1 MKGKHTHFSI
11 LFILT
16 LLICNTLQAAEN
28 DRYTL
33 VTSPDEL
40 ADGDEFIIVDY
51 IEKQTVGEYDVLS
64 STTRFEGCPIK
75 LEEEYAVISDATNT
89 SIFTLEK
96 KLKKDS
102 YIKIKKDGKYYY
114 IAVDNKKGNIQLLDN
129 IENSTNRDLCKT
141 TFTFDPKNKKSKV
154 TIAIGTNKY
163 KYFHGN
169 TSNGTYIWKTYD
181 TPSGSDTYI
190 YKKASSATNTDIT
203 LDGLSAEAK
212 NVDALNGYEGKIVD
226 KITINRSF
234 AADGGWY
241 TLCLPFALTADDIK
255 TTFKDALFNEFES
268 VSVNA
273 QGVAQLKFK
282 KVTETQA
289 GVPYMVLPR
298 NGNTVENPVFTDKT
312 IEKTTPQTIIRTCE
326 ASDGEQLSY
335 QFVGVYDPKEVSG
348 ENNVRFVGG
357 NQGTEL
363 LIPDGKGT
371 MKGLRAYFVFPN
383 NTNGNITLAKLNV
396 EDDST
401 TGINTVL
408 RPEANVTDANS
419 SAIYTLSGQKV
430 QKKNNS
436 LIPGMYI
443 QNGKKFIVK

>member
-1 MKGKHTHFSI
+1 MKSKHAHCCI
-11 LFILT
+11 LCFIA
-16 LLICNTLQAAEN
+16 LLMCNALKAAVG

-33 VTSPDEL
+33 VTSTSEL
-40 ADGDEFIIVDY
+40 VDGDEFIIVD
-51 IEKQTVGEYDVLS
+51 KSFHQTVGS
-64 STTRFEGCPIK
+64 FIPSRFDGCPVT
-75 LEEEYAVISDATNT
+75 LEGNDAVISDPNT
-89 SIFTLEK
+89 TIFVLEK
-96 KLKKDS
+96 TEKYS
-102 YIKIKKDGKYYY
+102 YIKTLSEGKYLSG
-114 IAVDNKKGNIQLLDN
+114 NKSESEINLEDKIS
-129 IENSTNRDLCKT
+129 STNRDLCKV
-141 TFTFDPKNKKSKV
+141 TFNFESNHNVKIEIGSKDYKNFWCN
-154 TIAIGTNKY
+154 NK
-163 KYFHGN
+163 N
-169 TSNGTYIWKTYD
+169 DGTYIWNVYTVSSS
-181 TPSGSDTYI
+181 TTYI
-190 YKKASSATNTDIT
+190 YKKSGSATTVDIT
-203 LDGLSAEAK
+203 LDGLNSTADNAATLK
-212 NVDALNGYEGKIVD
+212 GYDGKTVD
-226 KITINRSF
+226 KITLKRGF

-241 TLCLPFALTADDIK
+241 TLCLPFALTAKDISE
-255 TTFKDALFNEFES
+255 TFNGALFNEFES

-282 KVTETQA
+282 KVTETKA

-298 NGNTVENPVFTDKT
+298 EVVNTPVFTDKT
-312 IEKTTPQTIIRTCE
+312 IKETTPKTITRTCK

-408 RPEANVTDANS
+408 RPETNVTDANS

>member
-1 MKGKHTHFSI
+1 MKSKHTHYCI
-11 LFILT
+11 LCIIA
-16 LLICNTLQAAEN
+16 LLMCNALKAAVN

-33 VTSPDEL
+33 VTSADEL
-40 ADGDEFIIVDY
+40 ADGDEFIVVDNEY
-51 IEKQTVGEYDVLS
+51 KQTVGQYKVLS
-64 STTRFEGCPIK
+64 KTSRFEGCPIK
-75 LEEEYAVISDATNT
+75 LEEENAVISDTNT
-89 SIFTLEK
+89 TIFTFK
-96 KLKKDS
+96 KLDEAS
-102 YIKIKKDGKYYY
+102 YIKFKKDGKYYY
-114 IAVDNKKGNIQLLDN
+114 ISGNEKQGSIQILDN

-141 TFTFDPKNKKSKV
+141 TFVFDSKNKNVKI
-154 TIAIGTNKY
+154 TIGTKKY
-163 KYFHGN
+163 KNFYCN
-169 TSNGTYIWKTYD
+169 KSNGTYIWKIHD
-181 TPSGSDTYI
+181 TATSSDTYI
-190 YKKASSATNTDIT
+190 YKKSGSATTVDIT
-203 LDGLSAEAK
+203 LDGLNSTADNAATLK
-212 NVDALNGYEGKIVD
+212 GYDGKIVD

-298 NGNTVENPVFTDKT
+298 NRNTVENPVFTNKT
-312 IEKTTPQTIIRTCE
+312 IIETPKTIIHTCT
-326 ASDGEQLSY
+326 ASDGKTLDY
-335 QFVGVYDPKEVSG
+335 QFVGVYDPTLVSDV
-348 ENNVRFVGG
+348 NNVRFVGG
-357 NQGTEL
+357 DKGTEL
-363 LIPDGKGT
+363 LMPVGEGT

-430 QKKNNS
+430 QKKSNN
-436 LIPGMYI
+436 LIPGIYI

>member
-1 MKGKHTHFSI
+1 MKSKHTHCCI
-11 LFILT
+11 LCIIA
-16 LLICNTLQAAEN
+16 LLMCNALKAAVG

-33 VTSPDEL
+33 VTSTSEL
-40 ADGDEFIIVDY
+40 ADGDEFIIVD
-51 IEKQTVGEYDVLS
+51 KSFHQTVGS
-64 STTRFEGCPIK
+64 FIPSRFDGFPVTLEGND
-75 LEEEYAVISDATNT
+75 AMISDPNT
-89 SIFTLEK
+89 TIFV
-96 KLKKDS
+96 LKKTEKYS
-102 YIKIKKDGKYYY
+102 YIKTLSGDKYLSG
-114 IAVDNKKGNIQLLDN
+114 NKSESKINLEDKIS
-129 IENSTNRDLCKT
+129 STNRDLCKV
-141 TFTFDPKNKKSKV
+141 TFNFESNHNVKIEIGSKDYKNFWCN
-154 TIAIGTNKY
+154 NK
-163 KYFHGN
+163 N
-169 TSNGTYIWKTYD
+169 DGTYIWNVYTVSSS
-181 TPSGSDTYI
+181 TTYI
-190 YKKASSATNTDIT
+190 YKKSGSATTVDIT
-203 LDGLSAEAK
+203 LDGLNSTADNAATLK
-212 NVDALNGYEGKIVD
+212 GYDGKIVD

-298 NGNTVENPVFTDKT
+298 NTVEDPVFTNKT
-312 IEKTTPQTIIRTCE
+312 ITETPKTIIQTYT
-326 ASDGEQLSY
+326 ASDGKTLDY
-335 QFVGVYDPKEVSG
+335 QFVGVYDPTLVSDV
-348 ENNVRFVGG
+348 NNVRFVGG
-357 NQGTEL
+357 DKGTEL
-363 LIPDGKGT
+363 LMPVGEGT

-436 LIPGMYI
+436 LMPGVYI

>member
-1 MKGKHTHFSI
+1 M
-11 LFILT
+11 
-16 LLICNTLQAAEN
+16 CNALKAAVN

-33 VTSPDEL
+33 VTSPSEL
-40 ADGDEFIIVDY
+40 ADGDEFIIVDNIY
-51 IEKQTVGEYDVLS
+51 EQTVGQYEVLS
-64 STTRFEGCPIK
+64 TTSRIEGCPIK
-75 LEEEYAVISDATNT
+75 LEEEYAVISDANT

-96 KLKKDS
+96 LDKNS
-102 YIKIKKDGKYYY
+102 YIKIKRDGKYYY
-114 IAVDNKKGNIQLLDN
+114 ISGNEKQGSIQILDN

-141 TFTFDPKNKKSKV
+141 TFAFDSKNKNVKI
-154 TIAIGTNKY
+154 TIGTKKY
-163 KYFHGN
+163 KNLYCN
-169 TSNGTYIWKTYD
+169 KSNGTYIWKIHD
-181 TPSGSDTYI
+181 TTTSSDTYI
-190 YKKASSATNTDIT
+190 YKKASSATTTDIT
-203 LDGLSAEAK
+203 LDGLNAEAK
-212 NVDALNGYEGKIVD
+212 NVDALNGYEGKTVD

-234 AADGGWY
+234 TADGGWY
-241 TLCLPFALTADDIK
+241 TLCLPFALTAKDISE
-255 TTFKDALFNEFES
+255 TFNGALFNEFES
-268 VSVNA
+268 VSVND

-282 KVTETQA
+282 KVTETKA

-298 NGNTVENPVFTDKT
+298 EIVNTPVFTDKT

-408 RPEANVTDANS
+408 RSEANVTDANS

-436 LIPGMYI
+436 LMPGVYI

>member
-1 MKGKHTHFSI
+1 MKSKHTHCCI
-11 LFILT
+11 LCIIA
-16 LLICNTLQAAEN
+16 LLMCNELKAAVG

-33 VTSPDEL
+33 VTSPSEL
-40 ADGDEFIIVDY
+40 ADGDEFIIVDNEY
-51 IEKQTVGEYDVLS
+51 KQTVGQYNVLL
-64 STTRFEGCPIK
+64 TTSRVEGCPIK
-75 LEEEYAVISDATNT
+75 LEEEYAVLSDDNT

-96 KLKKDS
+96 LDKNS
-102 YIKIKKDGKYYY
+102 YIKIKRDGKYYY
-114 IAVDNKKGNIQLLDN
+114 ISGNDKQGNIQILDN

-141 TFTFDPKNKKSKV
+141 TFVFDSKNKNVKI
-154 TIAIGTNKY
+154 TIGTKKY
-163 KYFHGN
+163 KNFYCN
-169 TSNGTYIWKTYD
+169 KSNGTYIWKIHD
-181 TPSGSDTYI
+181 TATSSDTYI
-190 YKKASSATNTDIT
+190 YKKSGSATTVDIT
-203 LDGLSAEAK
+203 LDGLNSTADNAATLK
-212 NVDALNGYEGKIVD
+212 GYDGKIVD

-241 TLCLPFALTADDIK
+241 TLCLPFALTANEIK

-312 IEKTTPQTIIRTCE
+312 IEKTTPQTITRTCK

-335 QFVGVYDPKEVSG
+335 QFVGVYDPTVVSG

-383 NTNGNITLAKLNV
+383 SSEGIITQAKLNID
-396 EDDST
+396 DDST
-401 TGINTVL
+401 TGINSVNVIN
-408 RPEANVTDANS
+408 ANHSNETN
-419 SAIYTLSGQKV
+419 IYTLSGQQVSKN
-430 QKKNNS
+430 QKTLK
-436 LIPGMYI
+436 PGIYLK
-443 QNGKKFIVK
+443 NGKKIMVR

>member
-1 MKGKHTHFSI
+1 MKGKHTHFRS
-11 LFILT
+11 LLILT
-16 LLICNTLQAAEN
+16 LLMCNTLQAAEN

-33 VTSPDEL
+33 VKSADEL
-40 ADGDEFIIVDY
+40 ADGDEFIIVDN
-51 IEKQTVGEYDVLS
+51 ICEQTVGQYKILS
-64 STTRFEGCPIK
+64 KTYRFEGCPIK

-190 YKKASSATNTDIT
+190 YKKASSATTTDIT
-203 LDGLSAEAK
+203 LDGLNAEAK

-241 TLCLPFALTADDIK
+241 TLCLPFALTADDIS
-255 TTFKDALFNEFES
+255 TTFKGALFNEFES

-282 KVTETQA
+282 KVTETKA

-298 NGNTVENPVFTDKT
+298 EIVNTPVFNNKT
-312 IEKTTPQTIIRTCE
+312 IGVTTPQTITRTCE
-326 ASDGEQLSY
+326 ASDGETLSY
-335 QFVGVYDPKEVSG
+335 QFKGVYDPTEVSG

-383 NTNGNITLAKLNV
+383 NSNGNITLAKLNV

-408 RPEANVTDANS
+408 RPEANVTDANT

-436 LIPGMYI
+436 LMPGVYI

>member
-1 MKGKHTHFSI
+1 M
-11 LFILT
+11 
-16 LLICNTLQAAEN
+16 CNALKAAVG

-33 VTSPDEL
+33 VKSTSEL
-40 ADGDEFIIVDY
+40 ANDDEIIIASKKY
-51 IEKQTVGEYDVLS
+51 GQTVGTFSETGEKFDACSITLNGDDATIS
-64 STTRFEGCPIK
+64 NKSTTVFIINKTGSN
-75 LEEEYAVISDATNT
+75 Y
-89 SIFTLEK
+89 
-96 KLKKDS
+96 
-102 YIKIKKDGKYYY
+102 YIKTKEGGKY
-114 IAVDNKKGNIQLLDN
+114 IAGVSDDKSSVTLLDN
-129 IENSTNRDLCKT
+129 INNTNNKNLCKT
-141 TFTFDPKNKKSKV
+141 TFKFYDKDHHV
-154 TIAIGTNKY
+154 VIAISNKDYKIFDINNTNNVT
-163 KYFHGN
+163 GC
-169 TSNGTYIWKTYD
+169 IWKLYNVT
-181 TPSGSDTYI
+181 SDNTYI
-190 YKKASSATNTDIT
+190 YKKASSATTTDIT

-212 NVDALNGYEGKIVD
+212 NVDALNGYEGKTVD

-282 KVTETQA
+282 KVTETKA
-289 GVPYMVLPR
+289 GIPYMVLPR
-298 NGNTVENPVFTDKT
+298 EVVNTPVFTDKT
-312 IEKTTPQTIIRTCE
+312 IKETTPKTITRTCK

-419 SAIYTLSGQKV
+419 SDIYTLSGQKV

-436 LIPGMYI
+436 LMPGMYI

>member
-1 MKGKHTHFSI
+1 MKGKHTHCCI
-11 LFILT
+11 LCIIA
-16 LLICNTLQAAEN
+16 LLMCNALKAAVN

-33 VTSPDEL
+33 VTSTSEL
-40 ADGDEFIIVDY
+40 ADGDEIIIASKKY
-51 IEKQTVGEYDVLS
+51 GQTVGTFSETGQKFDACSITLN
-64 STTRFEGCPIK
+64 GD
-75 LEEEYAVISDATNT
+75 DATISNEAT
-89 SIFTLEK
+89 TVFIIK
-96 KLKKDS
+96 KTGSDY
-102 YIKIKKDGKYYY
+102 YIKTKEGGKY
-114 IAVDNKKGNIQLLDN
+114 IAGVSDKESSVTLLDN
-129 IENSTNRDLCKT
+129 IDNKNNKKLCKT
-141 TFTFDPKNKKSKV
+141 TFKFYDKDHHV
-154 TIAIGTNKY
+154 EIAISNKDYKNFDINNTNNVT
-163 KYFHGN
+163 GC
-169 TSNGTYIWKTYD
+169 IWKLYNVT
-181 TPSGSDTYI
+181 SENTYI
-190 YKKASSATNTDIT
+190 YKKASSATTTDIT

-212 NVDALNGYEGKIVD
+212 NVEALNGYDGKIVD

-241 TLCLPFALTADDIK
+241 TLCLPFALTANEIK

-298 NGNTVENPVFTDKT
+298 NGNTVENPLFTDKT
-312 IEKTTPQTIIRTCE
+312 IEKTTPQTITRTCK

-335 QFVGVYDPKEVSG
+335 QFVGVYDPTVVSG

-383 NTNGNITLAKLNV
+383 SSEGIITQAKLNID
-396 EDDST
+396 DDST
-401 TGINTVL
+401 TGIISINAIN
-408 RPEANVTDANS
+408 ANHSNETN
-419 SAIYTLSGQKV
+419 IYTLSGQQVSKN
-430 QKKNNS
+430 QKTLK
-436 LIPGMYI
+436 PGIYLK
-443 QNGKKFIVK
+443 NGKKIMVR

>member
-1 MKGKHTHFSI
+1 MKGKHTHCCI
-11 LFILT
+11 LCIIA
-16 LLICNTLQAAEN
+16 LLMCNALKAAVN

-33 VTSPDEL
+33 VTSTSEL
-40 ADGDEFIIVDY
+40 ADGDEIIIASKKY
-51 IEKQTVGEYDVLS
+51 GQTVGTFSETGQKFDACSITLN
-64 STTRFEGCPIK
+64 GD
-75 LEEEYAVISDATNT
+75 DATISNEAT
-89 SIFTLEK
+89 TVFIIK
-96 KLKKDS
+96 KTGSDY
-102 YIKIKKDGKYYY
+102 YIKTKEGGKY
-114 IAVDNKKGNIQLLDN
+114 IAGVSDKESSVTLLDN
-129 IENSTNRDLCKT
+129 IDNKNNKKLCKT
-141 TFTFDPKNKKSKV
+141 TFKFYDKDHHV
-154 TIAIGTNKY
+154 EIAISNKDYKNFDINNTNNVT
-163 KYFHGN
+163 GC
-169 TSNGTYIWKTYD
+169 IWKLYNVT
-181 TPSGSDTYI
+181 SENTYI
-190 YKKASSATNTDIT
+190 YKKASSATTTDIT

-212 NVDALNGYEGKIVD
+212 NVEALNGYDGKIVD

-312 IEKTTPQTIIRTCE
+312 IEKTTPQTITRTCK

-335 QFVGVYDPKEVSG
+335 QFVGVYDPTVVSG

-383 NTNGNITLAKLNV
+383 SSEGIITQAKLNI

-401 TGINTVL
+401 TGINSVNVIN
-408 RPEANVTDANS
+408 ANHSNETN
-419 SAIYTLSGQKV
+419 IYTLSGQQVSKN
-430 QKKNNS
+430 QKTLK
-436 LIPGMYI
+436 PGIYLK
-443 QNGKKFIVK
+443 NGKKIMVR

>member
-1 MKGKHTHFSI
+1 MKGKHTHVSI
-11 LFILT
+11 LFIIA
-16 LLICNTLQAAEN
+16 LLMSNSLQAAIN

-33 VTSPDEL
+33 VKSPSEL
-40 ADGDEFIIVDY
+40 AKGDEIIIASKKHGQAVGTFSETGQKFDACSITLNGDDATISNEATTVFIIDKTSSDY
-51 IEKQTVGEYDVLS
+51 
-64 STTRFEGCPIK
+64 
-75 LEEEYAVISDATNT
+75 
-89 SIFTLEK
+89 
-96 KLKKDS
+96 
-102 YIKIKKDGKYYY
+102 YIKTKEGGKY
-114 IAVDNKKGNIQLLDN
+114 IAGVSSDVASVTLLDKKN
-129 IENSTNRDLCKT
+129 KNLCKT
-141 TFTFDPKNKKSKV
+141 TFNFDDNDHHV
-154 TIAIGTNKY
+154 NIAISNKRYKNFDINNTNNVT
-163 KYFHGN
+163 GC
-169 TSNGTYIWKTYD
+169 IWNLYNIA
-181 TPSGSDTYI
+181 SENTYI
-190 YKKASSATNTDIT
+190 YKKASSATTTDIR
-203 LDGLSAEAK
+203 LDGLNAEAK
-212 NVDALNGYEGKIVD
+212 NVDAVKDYEGKTVD

-234 AADGGWY
+234 TADGGWY

-268 VSVNA
+268 VSVND

-282 KVTETQA
+282 KVTETKA

-298 NGNTVENPVFTDKT
+298 EIVNTPVFNNKT
-312 IEKTTPQTIIRTCE
+312 IEKTTPQIITRTCK
-326 ASDGEQLSY
+326 ASDGETLSY
-335 QFVGVYDPKEVSG
+335 KFVGVYDPTEVSG

-408 RPEANVTDANS
+408 RPEANITDANS

-436 LIPGMYI
+436 LMPGVYI

>member
-1 MKGKHTHFSI
+1 MKSKHTHCCI
-11 LFILT
+11 LCIIA
-16 LLICNTLQAAEN
+16 LLMCNALKAAVG

-33 VTSPDEL
+33 VTSPSEL
-40 ADGDEFIIVDY
+40 ANNDEFIIVDKT
-51 IEKQTVGEYDVLS
+51 IIAGKECTRTVGS
-64 STTRFEGCPIK
+64 FKTSRFDGCPVT
-75 LEEEYAVISDATNT
+75 LEGNDAVISDSNT
-89 SIFTLEK
+89 TIFVLEK
-96 KLKKDS
+96 TEKYS
-102 YIKIKKDGKYYY
+102 YIKTLSEGKYLSGNE
-114 IAVDNKKGNIQLLDN
+114 NKSIIKLEDKIR
-129 IENSTNRDLCKT
+129 STNRDLCKV
-141 TFTFDPKNKKSKV
+141 TFNFENKKIEIGSKNYKNFWCYYKND
-154 TIAIGTNKY
+154 GT
-163 KYFHGN
+163 
-169 TSNGTYIWKTYD
+169 SIWNVYTASSS
-181 TPSGSDTYI
+181 TTYI
-190 YKKASSATNTDIT
+190 YKKSGSATTVDIT
-203 LDGLSAEAK
+203 LDGLNSTADNAATLKEY
-212 NVDALNGYEGKIVD
+212 DGKTVD
-226 KITINRSF
+226 KITLKRGF

-241 TLCLPFALTADDIK
+241 TLCLPFALTAKDISE
-255 TTFKDALFNEFES
+255 TFNGALFNEFES

-282 KVTETQA
+282 KVTETKA

-298 NGNTVENPVFTDKT
+298 KIVVSPVFNNKT
-312 IEKTTPQTIIRTCE
+312 IGERTPLTITRTCE

-335 QFVGVYDPKEVSG
+335 QFVGVYAPTVVSG

-371 MKGLRAYFVFPN
+371 MKGLRAYFVFQN

>member
-1 MKGKHTHFSI
+1 MKGKHTHSCI
-11 LFILT
+11 LCIIA
-16 LLICNTLQAAEN
+16 LLMCNALKAAVD

-33 VTSPDEL
+33 VKDTSEL
-40 ADGDEFIIVDY
+40 ANGDEFIIVDNEY
-51 IEKQTVGEYDVLS
+51 KQTVGQYKVLS
-64 STTRFEGCPIK
+64 KTSRFEGCPIK
-75 LEEEYAVISDATNT
+75 LEEEYAVISDTNT
-89 SIFTLEK
+89 TIFTLK
-96 KLKKDS
+96 KLDKAS
-102 YIKIKKDGKYYY
+102 YINFKKDGKYYY
-114 IAVDNKKGNIQLLDN
+114 IGGSDKNGSIQLLDN
-129 IENSTNRDLCKT
+129 IENSENRDLCKT
-141 TFTFDPKNKKSKV
+141 TFAFDSKNNNANV
-154 TIAIGTNKY
+154 NITIGTKKFKNFYCNK
-163 KYFHGN
+163 F
-169 TSNGTYIWKTYD
+169 NGTYIWKIHD
-181 TPSGSDTYI
+181 TATSSDIYI
-190 YKKASSATNTDIT
+190 YKKASSATTTDIT
-203 LDGLSAEAK
+203 LDGLNADAK
-212 NVDALNGYEGKIVD
+212 NVDVLKDYEGKTVD
-226 KITINRSF
+226 KITINRNF
-234 AADGGWY
+234 TNDGGWY
-241 TLCLPFALTADDIK
+241 TLCLPFALTANDIK

-268 VSVNA
+268 VSVND

-282 KVTETQA
+282 KVSETKA
-289 GVPYMVLPR
+289 GVPYMVLPH
-298 NGNTVENPVFTDKT
+298 GTTVEKLVFNNKT
-312 IEKTTPQTIIRTCE
+312 IEKTTPQIITRTCE
-326 ASDGEQLSY
+326 ASDGEELSY

>member
-1 MKGKHTHFSI
+1 MKSKHTHCCI
-11 LFILT
+11 LCIIA
-16 LLICNTLQAAEN
+16 LLMCNALKAAVG

-33 VTSPDEL
+33 VTSTSEL
-40 ADGDEFIIVDY
+40 ADGDEFIIVD
-51 IEKQTVGEYDVLS
+51 KSFHQTVGS
-64 STTRFEGCPIK
+64 FIPSRFDGFPVTLEGND
-75 LEEEYAVISDATNT
+75 AMISDPNT
-89 SIFTLEK
+89 TIFV
-96 KLKKDS
+96 LKKTEKYS
-102 YIKIKKDGKYYY
+102 YIKTLSGDKYLSG
-114 IAVDNKKGNIQLLDN
+114 NKSESKINLEDKIS
-129 IENSTNRDLCKT
+129 STNRDLCKV
-141 TFTFDPKNKKSKV
+141 TFNFESNHNVKIEIGSKDYKNFWCN
-154 TIAIGTNKY
+154 NK
-163 KYFHGN
+163 N
-169 TSNGTYIWKTYD
+169 DGTYIWNVYTVSSS
-181 TPSGSDTYI
+181 TTYI
-190 YKKASSATNTDIT
+190 YKKSGSATTVDIT
-203 LDGLSAEAK
+203 LDGLNSTADNAATLK
-212 NVDALNGYEGKIVD
+212 GYDGKIVD

-298 NGNTVENPVFTDKT
+298 NTVEDPVFTNKT
-312 IEKTTPQTIIRTCE
+312 ITETPKTIIQTYT
-326 ASDGEQLSY
+326 ASDGKTLDY
-335 QFVGVYDPKEVSG
+335 QFVGVYDPTLVSDV
-348 ENNVRFVGG
+348 NNVRFVGG
-357 NQGTEL
+357 DKGTEL
-363 LIPDGKGT
+363 LMPVGEGT

-436 LIPGMYI
+436 LMPGMYI

>member
-1 MKGKHTHFSI
+1 MKSKHTHCCI
-11 LFILT
+11 LCIIA
-16 LLICNTLQAAEN
+16 LLMCNALKAAVN

-33 VTSPDEL
+33 VKDTSEL
-40 ADGDEFIIVDY
+40 ANGDEFIIVDKT
-51 IEKQTVGEYDVLS
+51 IIAGKECTRTVGSFKTSKFD
-64 STTRFEGCPIK
+64 GCPVT
-75 LEEEYAVISDATNT
+75 LEGNDAVISDSNT
-89 SIFTLEK
+89 TIFVLEK
-96 KLKKDS
+96 AEKYS
-102 YIKIKKDGKYYY
+102 YIKTLSEGKYLSGNE
-114 IAVDNKKGNIQLLDN
+114 NKSIIKLEDKIS
-129 IENSTNRDLCKT
+129 STNRDLCKV
-141 TFTFDPKNKKSKV
+141 TFNFENKNNAKIEIGSKNYKKFWCYYKND
-154 TIAIGTNKY
+154 GT
-163 KYFHGN
+163 
-169 TSNGTYIWKTYD
+169 SIWNVYTASSS
-181 TPSGSDTYI
+181 TTYI
-190 YKKASSATNTDIT
+190 YKKSGSATTVDIT
-203 LDGLSAEAK
+203 LDGLNSTADNAATLK
-212 NVDALNGYEGKIVD
+212 GYNGKTVD
-226 KITINRSF
+226 KITLGRAF

-298 NGNTVENPVFTDKT
+298 NTVEDPVFTNKT
-312 IEKTTPQTIIRTCE
+312 ITETPKTIIQTYT
-326 ASDGEQLSY
+326 ASDGKTLDY
-335 QFVGVYDPKEVSG
+335 QFVGVYDPTLVSDV
-348 ENNVRFVGG
+348 NNVRFVGG
-357 NQGTEL
+357 DKGTEL
-363 LIPDGKGT
+363 LMPVGEGT

-408 RPEANVTDANS
+408 RPEAHVTDANS

>member
-1 MKGKHTHFSI
+1 MKSKHTHFCI
-11 LFILT
+11 LFIVA
-16 LLICNTLQAAEN
+16 LLMCNALKAAVN

-33 VTSPDEL
+33 VTSTSEL
-40 ADGDEFIIVDY
+40 ADGDEFIIVDKT
-51 IEKQTVGEYDVLS
+51 IIAGKECTRTVGS
-64 STTRFEGCPIK
+64 FKTSRFDGCPVT
-75 LEEEYAVISDATNT
+75 LEGNDAVISDSNT
-89 SIFTLEK
+89 TIFVLEK
-96 KLKKDS
+96 TEKYS
-102 YIKIKKDGKYYY
+102 YIKTLSEGKYLSG
-114 IAVDNKKGNIQLLDN
+114 NKSESKINLEDKIS
-129 IENSTNRDLCKT
+129 STNRDLCKV
-141 TFTFDPKNKKSKV
+141 TFNFENKKIEIGSKYYKNFWCYYKND
-154 TIAIGTNKY
+154 GT
-163 KYFHGN
+163 
-169 TSNGTYIWKTYD
+169 SIWNVYTASSS
-181 TPSGSDTYI
+181 TTYI
-190 YKKASSATNTDIT
+190 YKKSGSATTVDIT
-203 LDGLSAEAK
+203 LDGLNSTAD
-212 NVDALNGYEGKIVD
+212 NVATLKGYDGKTVD
-226 KITINRSF
+226 KITLKRGF

-241 TLCLPFALTADDIK
+241 TLCLPFALTANEIK

-282 KVTETQA
+282 KVTETKA

-298 NGNTVENPVFTDKT
+298 EVVNTPVFTDKT
-312 IEKTTPQTIIRTCE
+312 IKETTPKTITRTCK

-396 EDDST
+396 EDDNT

-408 RPEANVTDANS
+408 RPEANVTDANT
-419 SAIYTLSGQKV
+419 SAIYTLSGQNV

-436 LIPGMYI
+436 LMPGVYI

>member
-1 MKGKHTHFSI
+1 MKGKHTHSCI
-11 LFILT
+11 LCIIA
-16 LLICNTLQAAEN
+16 LLMCNALKAAVD

-33 VTSPDEL
+33 VKDTSEL
-40 ADGDEFIIVDY
+40 ANGDEFIIVDKT
-51 IEKQTVGEYDVLS
+51 IIAGKECTRTVGS
-64 STTRFEGCPIK
+64 FKTSRFDGCPVT
-75 LEEEYAVISDATNT
+75 LEENDAVISDSNT
-89 SIFTLEK
+89 TIFVLEK
-96 KLKKDS
+96 TEKYS
-102 YIKIKKDGKYYY
+102 YIKTLSEGKYLSG
-114 IAVDNKKGNIQLLDN
+114 NEKKSIIKLEDK
-129 IENSTNRDLCKT
+129 ISSTNRDFC
-141 TFTFDPKNKKSKV
+141 KV
-154 TIAIGTNKY
+154 TFNFENKNNVKIEIGSKNY
-163 KYFHGN
+163 KNFWCNYKNDGP
-169 TSNGTYIWKTYD
+169 SIWNVSTASSS
-181 TPSGSDTYI
+181 TTYI
-190 YKKASSATNTDIT
+190 YKKSGSATTVDIK
-203 LDGLSAEAK
+203 LDGLNSTADNAATLK
-212 NVDALNGYEGKIVD
+212 GYDGKTVD

-282 KVTETQA
+282 KVTETKA

-298 NGNTVENPVFTDKT
+298 EVVNTPVFTDKT
-312 IEKTTPQTIIRTCE
+312 IKETTPKTITRTCK

-436 LIPGMYI
+436 LIHGMYI

>member
-75 LEEEYAVISDATNT
+75 LEEEYAVISDTKT

-96 KLKKDS
+96 LNEAS
-102 YIKIKKDGKYYY
+102 YIKIKQDGKYYY
-114 IAVDNKKGNIQLLDN
+114 ISVKDKDNKGYVQLLDN

-141 TFTFDPKNKKSKV
+141 TFAFDSKNKKSKV
-154 TIAIGTNKY
+154 VITIGKNKY
-163 KYFHGN
+163 KYFYGN
-169 TSNGTYIWKTYD
+169 TSNGKYIWKIYD
-181 TPSGSDTYI
+181 NPAGSDTYI
-190 YKKASSATNTDIT
+190 YKKASSATTTDIT
-203 LDGLSAEAK
+203 LDGLNAEAK

-241 TLCLPFALTADDIK
+241 TLCLPFALTADDIS
-255 TTFKDALFNEFES
+255 TTFKGALFNEFES

-282 KVTETQA
+282 KVTETKA

-298 NGNTVENPVFTDKT
+298 EIVNTPVFNNKT
-312 IEKTTPQTIIRTCE
+312 IGVTTPQTITRTCE
-326 ASDGEQLSY
+326 ASDGETLSY
-335 QFVGVYDPKEVSG
+335 QFKGVYDPTEVSG

-383 NTNGNITLAKLNV
+383 NSNGSVTLAKLNV
-396 EDDST
+396 EDEST

-408 RPEANVTDANS
+408 RPEANITDANS
-419 SAIYTLSGQKV
+419 SAIYTLSGQKF

-436 LIPGMYI
+436 LMPGVYI

>member
-1 MKGKHTHFSI
+1 MKSKHTHFSI
-11 LFILT
+11 LFILA
-16 LLICNTLQAAEN
+16 LLMCNALKAAVG

-33 VTSPDEL
+33 VKSTSEL
-40 ADGDEFIIVDY
+40 ANDDEIIIASKKY
-51 IEKQTVGEYDVLS
+51 GQTVGTFSETGEKFDACSITLNGDDATIS
-64 STTRFEGCPIK
+64 NKSTTVFIINKTGGN
-75 LEEEYAVISDATNT
+75 Y
-89 SIFTLEK
+89 
-96 KLKKDS
+96 
-102 YIKIKKDGKYYY
+102 YIKTKEGGKY
-114 IAVDNKKGNIQLLDN
+114 IAGVSDDKSSVTLLDN
-129 IENSTNRDLCKT
+129 INNTNNKNLCKT
-141 TFTFDPKNKKSKV
+141 TFKFYDKDHHV
-154 TIAIGTNKY
+154 VIAISNKDYKIFDINNTNNVT
-163 KYFHGN
+163 GC
-169 TSNGTYIWKTYD
+169 IWKLYNVT
-181 TPSGSDTYI
+181 SKNTYI
-190 YKKASSATNTDIT
+190 YKKASSATTTDIT
-203 LDGLSAEAK
+203 LNGLNAEAK
-212 NVDALNGYEGKIVD
+212 NVDALKDYEGKTVD

-282 KVTETQA
+282 KVTETKA

-298 NGNTVENPVFTDKT
+298 GTTVEKPVFNNKT
-312 IEKTTPQTIIRTCE
+312 IEKTTPQTITRTCE

-335 QFVGVYDPKEVSG
+335 QFVGIYDPTVVSG

-371 MKGLRAYFVFPN
+371 MKGLRAYFIFPN
-383 NTNGNITLAKLNV
+383 NSNGNITLAKLNV

-401 TGINTVL
+401 AGINTVL
-408 RPEANVTDANS
+408 RPEANVTDANT

>member
-1 MKGKHTHFSI
+1 MKSKHTHCCI
-11 LFILT
+11 LCIIA
-16 LLICNTLQAAEN
+16 LLMCNALKAAVG

-33 VTSPDEL
+33 VKSTSEL
-40 ADGDEFIIVDY
+40 ANDDEIIIASKKY
-51 IEKQTVGEYDVLS
+51 GQTVGTFSETGEKFDACSITLNGDDATIS
-64 STTRFEGCPIK
+64 NKSTTVFIINKTGSN
-75 LEEEYAVISDATNT
+75 Y
-89 SIFTLEK
+89 
-96 KLKKDS
+96 
-102 YIKIKKDGKYYY
+102 YIKTKEGGKY
-114 IAVDNKKGNIQLLDN
+114 IAGVSDDKSSVTLLDN
-129 IENSTNRDLCKT
+129 INNTNNKNLCKT
-141 TFTFDPKNKKSKV
+141 TFKFYDKDHHV
-154 TIAIGTNKY
+154 VIAISNKDYKIFDINNTNNVT
-163 KYFHGN
+163 GC
-169 TSNGTYIWKTYD
+169 IWKLYNVT
-181 TPSGSDTYI
+181 SDNTYI
-190 YKKASSATNTDIT
+190 YKKASSATTTDIT

-212 NVDALNGYEGKIVD
+212 NVDALNGYEGKTVD

-268 VSVNA
+268 VSVND

-282 KVTETQA
+282 KVTETKA

-298 NGNTVENPVFTDKT
+298 EIVNTPVFTDKT

-396 EDDST
+396 EDDSM

-408 RPEANVTDANS
+408 RPEDNVTDANS

>member
-1 MKGKHTHFSI
+1 MKSKHTHCCI
-11 LFILT
+11 LCIIA
-16 LLICNTLQAAEN
+16 LLMCNALKAAVG

-33 VTSPDEL
+33 VTSTSEL
-40 ADGDEFIIVDY
+40 ADNDEFIIVDKT
-51 IEKQTVGEYDVLS
+51 IIAGKECTRTVGS
-64 STTRFEGCPIK
+64 FKTSRFDGCPVT
-75 LEEEYAVISDATNT
+75 LEGNDAVISDSNT
-89 SIFTLEK
+89 TIFVLEK
-96 KLKKDS
+96 TEKYS
-102 YIKIKKDGKYYY
+102 YIKTLSGSKYLSGNKSERKIKFEDK
-114 IAVDNKKGNIQLLDN
+114 IS
-129 IENSTNRDLCKT
+129 STNQDFC
-141 TFTFDPKNKKSKV
+141 KV
-154 TIAIGTNKY
+154 TFIFENNNNVKIEIGSKNY
-163 KYFHGN
+163 KNFWCYYKNDG
-169 TSNGTYIWKTYD
+169 TSIWNVYTASSS
-181 TPSGSDTYI
+181 TTYI
-190 YKKASSATNTDIT
+190 YKKSGSATTVDIT
-203 LDGLSAEAK
+203 LDGLNSTADNAATLK
-212 NVDALNGYEGKIVD
+212 GYDGKTID
-226 KITINRSF
+226 KITLGRAF

-268 VSVNA
+268 VSVND

-282 KVTETQA
+282 KVTETKA

-298 NGNTVENPVFTDKT
+298 ETVEIPVFNNKT
-312 IEKTTPQTIIRTCE
+312 IEKTTPQTITRTCK
-326 ASDGEQLSY
+326 ASDDEQLSY
-335 QFVGVYDPKEVSG
+335 QFVGVYDPTVVSG

-383 NTNGNITLAKLNV
+383 NSNGNITLAKLNV

-408 RPEANVTDANS
+408 RPEANVTDANT
-419 SAIYTLSGQKV
+419 SAIYTLSGQNV

-436 LIPGMYI
+436 LMPGVYI

>member
-1 MKGKHTHFSI
+1 MKGKHTHSCI
-11 LFILT
+11 LCIIA
-16 LLICNTLQAAEN
+16 LLMCNALKAAVD

-33 VTSPDEL
+33 VKDTSEL
-40 ADGDEFIIVDY
+40 ANGDEFIIVDKT
-51 IEKQTVGEYDVLS
+51 IIAGKECTRTVGS
-64 STTRFEGCPIK
+64 FKTSRFDGCPVT
-75 LEEEYAVISDATNT
+75 LEGNDAVISDSNT
-89 SIFTLEK
+89 TIFVLEK
-96 KLKKDS
+96 TEKYS
-102 YIKIKKDGKYYY
+102 YIKTLSEGKYLSGNE
-114 IAVDNKKGNIQLLDN
+114 NKSIIKLEDKIR
-129 IENSTNRDLCKT
+129 STNRDLCKV
-141 TFTFDPKNKKSKV
+141 TFTFENKNNVKIEIGSKNYKNFWCYYKND
-154 TIAIGTNKY
+154 GT
-163 KYFHGN
+163 
-169 TSNGTYIWKTYD
+169 SIWNVYTVSSS
-181 TPSGSDTYI
+181 TTYI
-190 YKKASSATNTDIT
+190 YKKSGSATTVDIT
-203 LDGLSAEAK
+203 LDGLNSTADNAATLKEY
-212 NVDALNGYEGKIVD
+212 DGKTVD
-226 KITINRSF
+226 KITLKCGF

-255 TTFKDALFNEFES
+255 TRFKDALFNEFEK

-298 NGNTVENPVFTDKT
+298 NTVEDPVFTNKT
-312 IEKTTPQTIIRTCE
+312 ITETPKTIIQTYT
-326 ASDGEQLSY
+326 ASDGKTLDY
-335 QFVGVYDPKEVSG
+335 QFVGVYDPTLVSDV
-348 ENNVRFVGG
+348 NNVRFVGG
-357 NQGTEL
+357 DKGTEL
-363 LIPDGKGT
+363 LMPVGEGT

-408 RPEANVTDANS
+408 RPEANVTDANT

>member
-1 MKGKHTHFSI
+1 M
-11 LFILT
+11 
-16 LLICNTLQAAEN
+16 CNALKAAVG

-33 VTSPDEL
+33 VKSTSEL
-40 ADGDEFIIVDY
+40 ANDDEIIIASKKY
-51 IEKQTVGEYDVLS
+51 GQTVGTFSETGEKFDACSITLNGDDATIS
-64 STTRFEGCPIK
+64 NKSTTVFIINKTGGN
-75 LEEEYAVISDATNT
+75 Y
-89 SIFTLEK
+89 
-96 KLKKDS
+96 
-102 YIKIKKDGKYYY
+102 YIKTKEGGKY
-114 IAVDNKKGNIQLLDN
+114 IAGVSDDKSSVTLLDN
-129 IENSTNRDLCKT
+129 INNTNNKNLCKT
-141 TFTFDPKNKKSKV
+141 TFKFYDKDHHV
-154 TIAIGTNKY
+154 VIAISNKDYKIFDINNTNNVT
-163 KYFHGN
+163 GC
-169 TSNGTYIWKTYD
+169 IWKLYNVT
-181 TPSGSDTYI
+181 SKNTYI
-190 YKKASSATNTDIT
+190 YKKASSATTTDIT
-203 LDGLSAEAK
+203 LNGLNAEAK
-212 NVDALNGYEGKIVD
+212 NVDALKDYEGKTVD

-282 KVTETQA
+282 KVTETKA

-298 NGNTVENPVFTDKT
+298 GTTVEKPVFNNKT
-312 IEKTTPQTIIRTCE
+312 IEKTTPQTITRTCE

-335 QFVGVYDPKEVSG
+335 QFVGIYDPTVVSG

-371 MKGLRAYFVFPN
+371 MKGLRAYFIFPN
-383 NTNGNITLAKLNV
+383 NSNGNITLAKLNV

-401 TGINTVL
+401 AGINTVL
-408 RPEANVTDANS
+408 RPEANVTDANT

>member
-40 ADGDEFIIVDY
+40 ADGDEFIIVDKSF
-51 IEKQTVGEYDVLS
+51 KQTVGKYIASKSSARFESCSVTLEGNDAIIS
-64 STTRFEGCPIK
+64 STNATIFI
-75 LEEEYAVISDATNT
+75 LEN
-89 SIFTLEK
+89 K
-96 KLKKDS
+96 GKNS
-102 YIKIKKDGKYYY
+102 YIKTQLEGKYLS
-114 IAVDNKKGNIQLLDN
+114 GNERNVGIQLLQN
-129 IENSTNRDLCKT
+129 ISSENQDLCKV
-141 TFTFDPKNKKSKV
+141 TFNFEGQNNVKIEIGNKGYKHFWCNNKNEETYVWK
-154 TIAIGTNKY
+154 IYDGTA
-163 KYFHGN
+163 
-169 TSNGTYIWKTYD
+169 TSST
-181 TPSGSDTYI
+181 TYI
-190 YKKASSATNTDIT
+190 YKKSGNATSVDIT
-203 LDGLSAEAK
+203 LDGLNAEAK
-212 NVDALNGYEGKIVD
+212 NVDALNGYEGKTVD

-268 VSVNA
+268 VSVND

-282 KVTETQA
+282 KVTETKA

-298 NGNTVENPVFTDKT
+298 KIVEFPVFNNKT
-312 IEKTTPQTIIRTCE
+312 IGERTPQTITRTCK

-335 QFVGVYDPKEVSG
+335 QFVGVYDPTVVSG

-383 NTNGNITLAKLNV
+383 NSNGNITLAKLNV
-396 EDDST
+396 EDEST

-408 RPEANVTDANS
+408 HPEANVTGTNT
-419 SAIYTLSGQKV
+419 SAIYTLSGHKV

-436 LIPGMYI
+436 LSPGVYI